1 VNEETPPAPA
11 KPRIRDIL
19 RQPRMLAILLL
30 GAASGLP
37 NPLSESILQAWLND
51 FGISNTKI
59 GLLMYVGL
67 PYLLK
72 PLWAPLLDRYT
83 PPLLGRRRG
92 WILLFQLLLAVAI
105 ASLAMFSGAHQLTAI
120 AFVLLAIV
128 FLSASQD
135 IVVDAYRTDVA
146 RAPERGLAAAATNV
160 GYRIFSYGAL
170 SVSLILADHV
180 SWQAAFL
187 TLGGAMLVLTLGTM
201 WAPEPDDPRG
211 GRLPTL
217 RESVVEPLRELLA
230 VPGVVALIVLI
241 VFYKIGDAFAL
252 KFFTKFMLEVGFSK
266 TEIGVFVK
274 AVLTI
279 GSMVGAIVGGVWM
292 IVLGLR
298 RSMMV
303 FACMQALT
311 NVGYLV
317 LAWVGKSYAFGLV
330 AVALD
335 ALASGM
341 GNIASVALMMA
352 ICDKRYSAFQ
362 YALLATFAL
371 LPRYL
376 LGWPAGYLSENA
388 GWFAYYWTSF
398 LLALPGIAMIWVMR
412 RRIESYDS
420 QPAK

>member
-1 VNEETPPAPA
+1 
-11 KPRIRDIL
+11 
-19 RQPRMLAILLL
+19 MLAILLL

-37 NPLSESILQAWLND
+37 NPLSESILQAWLHD
-51 FGISNTKI
+51 FGISNTRI

-72 PLWAPLLDRYT
+72 PLWAPLIDRFT
-83 PPLLGRRRG
+83 LPWLGRRRG
-92 WILLFQLLLAVAI
+92 WIFLFQLLLACAI
-105 ASLAMFSGAHQLTAI
+105 GSLSVFTGAHQLTVI
-120 AFVLLAIV
+120 AFVLLAVV
-128 FLSASQD
+128 FLSASLD

-146 RAPERGLAAAATNV
+146 RPPERGLAAAAANV
-160 GYRIFSYGAL
+160 GYRILSYGAL
-170 SVSLILADHV
+170 SVSLIVADHV
-180 SWQAAFL
+180 SWHAAFL
-187 TLGGAMLVLTLGTM
+187 TLAGAMLVLSIGTW

-211 GRLPTL
+211 NKLPTMK
-217 RESVVEPLRELLA
+217 ESVLEPLRELLA

-241 VFYKIGDAFAL
+241 MLYKVGDAFAL
-252 KFFTKFMLEVGFSK
+252 KFFTNFMIDVGFSK

-298 RSMMV
+298 RSMML
-303 FACMQALT
+303 FACVQALT
-311 NVGYLV
+311 NLGYLL
-317 LAWVGKSYAFGLV
+317 LAWVGKSYELGLL

-362 YALLATFAL
+362 YALLAAFAL

-376 LGWPAGYLSENA
+376 LGGPAGYIADNA

-398 LLALPGIAMIWVMR
+398 LLALPGIALIWIMR
-412 RRIESYDS
+412 RRIESYDT